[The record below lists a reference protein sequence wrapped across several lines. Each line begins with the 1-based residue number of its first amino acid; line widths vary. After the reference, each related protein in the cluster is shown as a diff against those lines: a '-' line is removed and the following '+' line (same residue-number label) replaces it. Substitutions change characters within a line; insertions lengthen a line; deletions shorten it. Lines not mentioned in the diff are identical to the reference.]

1 MRTKLTDIYNHDVL
15 CDAHIQLTGHDE
27 QFMCSIA
34 HRGYS
39 ETAPE
44 NTLAAFKEA
53 KKMGFNSVECDVQ
66 FTKDNVPVLLHDN
79 AIDRTSNGTGS
90 IANLTY
96 EHVSSLDFGSWKSSK
111 YVGEKIPT
119 FEEFMLLCKRL
130 SLHVYIEL
138 KYTSIDATT
147 YTQEQLENIYNIVK
161 KHNML
166 KNVSWISFSID
177 YLEII
182 KNIDSTARLGFLMS
196 EMSPEYTSSTYITT
210 LQSLKTDDN
219 IVFLDTLYS
228 IVDDSIVNTCMDNG
242 FPVEAWT
249 IDTEEELLAL
259 HPYVSGVT
267 SNKLKASDVLYRH
280 AIK

>member
-27 QFMCSIA
+27 QFMRSVA

-79 AIDRTSNGTGS
+79 TIDRTSNGTGS

-96 EHVSSLDFGSWKSSK
+96 EYVSSLDFGSWKSSK

-138 KYTSIDATT
+138 KYTSIDTTT
-147 YTQEQLENIYNIVK
+147 YTQEQLENVYNIVK

-166 KNVSWISFSID
+166 KNVSWISFSTD

-182 KNIDSTARLGFLMS
+182 KNIDNTARLGFLMS
-196 EMSPEYTSSTYITT
+196 EVSPEYTGSTYIAT
-210 LQSLKTDDN
+210 LQSLKTDNN
-219 IVFLDTLYS
+219 IVFLDMLYS
-228 IVDDSIVNTCMDNG
+228 IVSDSIVDACMDNSI
-242 FPVEAWT
+242 PIEVWT
-249 IDTEEELLAL
+249 VDTEEEILELN
-259 HPYVSGVT
+259 PYVSGVT
-267 SNKLKASDVLYRH
+267 SNTLKASEVLYRH
-280 AIK
+280 VIE